1 MSELRPPADGVGEPR
16 WLRLGLTVLAV
27 VFMALFLLLPLIN
40 IFHAALSEGWR
51 VFLAS
56 LHDENA
62 AQAIRLS
69 LLGTVA
75 AVLISGVFGLAAA
88 WLLGR
93 HQIPGHGLWVAILDL
108 PFAISPVVAG
118 LMFVLLF
125 GLDGWF
131 GPWLDRHNIQ
141 IIFAKPGI
149 VLVTA
154 FVTFPFVARE
164 LLPLVQ
170 ALGPEAEEAAM
181 LLGAS
186 PFQTFWRVTLPALKW
201 GLLYGVILCASRAM
215 GEFGAVSV
223 VSGHIRGET
232 MTLPLH
238 IEAVYNEYQFGA
250 AFACASLLSL
260 MALLSLALKSI
271 VAGWARR
278 EREAL

>member
-1 MSELRPPADGVGEPR
+1 MSDLRFPADGVAEPR
-16 WLRLGLTVLAV
+16 WLRLSLTAV
-27 VFMALFLLLPLIN
+27 TV
-40 IFHAALSEGWR
+40 

-56 LHDENA
+56 LQDPNA
-62 AQAIRLS
+62 AAAIRLS
-69 LLGTVA
+69 LLSTFW
-75 AVLISGVFGLAAA
+75 AVLLSGVFGLAAA

-93 HQIPGHGLWVAILDL
+93 HRIPGHGLWVAVLDL

-118 LMFVLLF
+118 LMFVLLC

-131 GPWLDRHNIQ
+131 GPWLDRHNTQ

-149 VLVTA
+149 ILATA

-170 ALGPEAEEAAM
+170 ALGSESEEAAR

-186 PFQTFWRVTLPALKW
+186 PLQTFWRVTLPALKW

-238 IEAVYNEYQFGA
+238 IEATYNEYQFGA
-250 AFACASLLSL
+250 AFACATLLSL
-260 MALLSLALKSI
+260 MALVSLALKSF
-271 VAGWARR
+271 VAWRARR
-278 EREAL
+278 DRESA

>member
-1 MSELRPPADGVGEPR
+1 MGERARLADGVDDPR
-16 WLRLGLTVLAV
+16 WVRWTLIALALGFL
-27 VFMALFLLLPLIN
+27 ALFVLLPLVN
-40 IFHAALSEGWR
+40 IFHAALAEGWK
-51 VFLAS
+51 VLLAS
-56 LHDENA
+56 FQDDHA
-62 AQAIRLS
+62 RQAIRLS
-69 LLGTVA
+69 LLAAGC
-75 AVLISGVFGLAAA
+75 AVLSSGAFGLAAA

-93 HQIPGHGLWVAILDL
+93 HTIPGHGFWVALLDL

-131 GPWLDRHNIQ
+131 GPWLDRHGVQ
-141 IIFAKPGI
+141 VIFARSG
-149 VLVTA
+149 VLLATS
-154 FVTFPFVARE
+154 FITFPFVARE

-170 ALGPEAEEAAM
+170 ALGTDAEDAAR

-186 PFQTFWRVTLPALKW
+186 PWQTFRRVTLPALKW
-201 GLLYGVILCASRAM
+201 GLLYGVILCASRAL

-238 IEAVYNEYQFGA
+238 IEAVYNEYQFSA

-260 MALLSLALKSI
+260 AALASLALKSF
-271 VAGWARR
+271 VAWRVRR
-278 EREAL
+278 NRESA

>member
-1 MSELRPPADGVGEPR
+1 MSELRLPAEGVGEPR
-16 WLRLGLTVLAV
+16 WLRYGLTALAV
-27 VFMALFLLLPLIN
+27 LFMAVFLLLPLVN
-40 IFHAALSEGWR
+40 IFSAALAEGWK

-56 LHDENA
+56 LRDENA

-69 LLGTVA
+69 LVSTFW
-75 AVLISGVFGLAAA
+75 AVLLSSIFGLAAA

-93 HQIPGHGLWVAILDL
+93 HKIPGHGLWVAILDL

-131 GPWLDRHNIQ
+131 GPWFDVHNFP

-238 IEAVYNEYQFGA
+238 IEATYNEYQFSA
-250 AFACASLLSL
+250 AFACATLLSL
-260 MALLSLALKSI
+260 VALVSLALKSL
-271 VAGWARR
+271 VAWRAQRDL
-278 EREAL
+278 EAQ

>member
-1 MSELRPPADGVGEPR
+1 MSERTVPEAAVGEPR
-16 WLRLGLTVLAV
+16 WLRLALTGLAIL
-27 VFMALFLLLPLIN
+27 FMAVFLLLPLAN

-56 LHDENA
+56 LRDPEA
-62 AQAIRLS
+62 AAAIRLS
-69 LLGTVA
+69 LASTLG
-75 AVLISGVFGLAAA
+75 AVVLSGGFGLAAA

-93 HQIPGHGLWVAILDL
+93 HRIPGHGLWVAILDL

-118 LMFVLLF
+118 LMFILLC
-125 GLDGWF
+125 GQDGWL
-131 GPWLDRHNIQ
+131 GPWFDRHGIQ
-141 IIFAKPGI
+141 LIFAKPGI
-149 VLVTA
+149 LLATA

-170 ALGPEAEEAAM
+170 ALGPEAEEAAQ

-186 PFQTFWRVTLPALKW
+186 PLQTFVRVTLPSLKW

-238 IEAVYNEYQFGA
+238 IEATYNEYQFGA

-260 MALLSLALKSI
+260 MALVSLALKAI
-271 VAGWARR
+271 LDRRARR
-278 EREAL
+278 QRELP

>member
-1 MSELRPPADGVGEPR
+1 MSDLRLPADGVAEPR
-16 WLRLGLTVLAV
+16 WLRWTLTAVTV
-27 VFMALFLLLPLIN
+27 VFMAVFLLLPLVN
-40 IFHAALSEGWR
+40 IFHSALSEGWR

-56 LHDENA
+56 LQDENA
-62 AQAIRLS
+62 AAAIRLS
-69 LLGTVA
+69 LLSTLC
-75 AVLISGVFGLAAA
+75 AVLLSGVFGLAAA

-93 HQIPGHGLWVAILDL
+93 HRIPGHGLWVAVLDL

-118 LMFVLLF
+118 LMFVLLC

-131 GPWLDRHNIQ
+131 GPWLDRHGTQ

-149 VLVTA
+149 ILATA

-170 ALGPEAEEAAM
+170 ALGPESEEAAQ

-186 PFQTFWRVTLPALKW
+186 PLQTFWRVTLPALKW

-238 IEAVYNEYQFGA
+238 IEATYNEYQFGA
-250 AFACASLLSL
+250 AFACATLLSL
-260 MALLSLALKSI
+260 MALVSLALKSF
-271 VAGWARR
+271 VAWRARR
-278 EREAL
+278 DRESA

>member
-1 MSELRPPADGVGEPR
+1 MSEHPLPTEGVGEPA
-16 WLRLGLTVLAV
+16 WLRWSLVAV
-27 VFMALFLLLPLIN
+27 AMAFAAVFLLLPLAN
-40 IFHAALSEGWR
+40 IFFAALAEGWK

-56 LHDENA
+56 LRDENA

-69 LLGTVA
+69 LLSTSC
-75 AVLISGVFGLAAA
+75 AVLASGVFGLAAA

-93 HQIPGHGLWVAILDL
+93 HKIPGHGFWVAVLDL

-118 LMFVLLF
+118 LMFVLLC
-125 GLDGWF
+125 GQDGWF
-131 GPWLDRHNIQ
+131 GPWLDLHNIP

-149 VLVTA
+149 ILATV

-170 ALGPEAEEAAM
+170 ALGPESEEAAH

-186 PFQTFWRVTLPALKW
+186 PGQTFWRITLPALKW

-238 IEAVYNEYQFGA
+238 IEAVYNEYQFSA
-250 AFACASLLSL
+250 AFACAALLSL
-260 MALLSLALKSI
+260 MALVSLALKSF
-271 VAGWARR
+271 VAWRARR
-278 EREAL
+278 DRESA

>member
-1 MSELRPPADGVGEPR
+1 MSDLRLLADGVGEPA
-16 WLRLGLTVLAV
+16 WLRRSLIAIAL
-27 VFMALFLLLPLIN
+27 VFMAVFLLLPLAN
-40 IFHAALSEGWR
+40 IFHAALSEGRR

-56 LHDENA
+56 LQDENA

-69 LLGTVA
+69 LVSTLW
-75 AVLISGVFGLAAA
+75 AVLLSGIFGLAAA

-93 HQIPGHGLWVAILDL
+93 HKIPGHGLWVAILDL
-108 PFAISPVVAG
+108 PFAISPVVVG

-131 GPWLDRHNIQ
+131 GPWLDRHDIQ
-141 IIFAKPGI
+141 IIFARPGI
-149 VLVTA
+149 ILVTA

-170 ALGPEAEEAAM
+170 ALGPEAEEAAR

-186 PFQTFWRVTLPALKW
+186 PWQTFWRVTLPALKW

-238 IEAVYNEYQFGA
+238 IEAVYNEYQFSA

-260 MALLSLALKSI
+260 MAMVSLALKSF
-271 VAGWARR
+271 VAWRARQGR
-278 EREAL
+278 EPE

>member
-1 MSELRPPADGVGEPR
+1 MHDLQLPAEGVGEPR
-16 WLRLGLTVLAV
+16 WLRWGLTILTV
-27 VFMALFLLLPLIN
+27 VFMAVFLLLPLAN

-56 LHDENA
+56 LQDENA
-62 AQAIRLS
+62 AAAIRLS
-69 LLGTVA
+69 LLSTLS
-75 AVLISGVFGLAAA
+75 AVLISGIFGLAAA

-93 HQIPGHGLWVAILDL
+93 HRIPGHGFWVAVLDL

-118 LMFVLLF
+118 LMFVLLC
-125 GLDGWF
+125 GQDGWF
-131 GPWLDRHNIQ
+131 GPWFDRHGIQ
-141 IIFAKPGI
+141 VIFAKPGI
-149 VLVTA
+149 VLATA

-170 ALGPEAEEAAM
+170 ALGPEAEEAAL
-181 LLGAS
+181 LLGAT
-186 PFQTFWRVTLPALKW
+186 PLQTFWRVTLPALKW

-260 MALLSLALKSI
+260 MALVSLALKSFI
-271 VAGWARR
+271 AWRARR
-278 EREAL
+278 ELESP

>member
-1 MSELRPPADGVGEPR
+1 MPDVSLPARGVGEPR
-16 WLRLGLTVLAV
+16 WLRWALTALAV
-27 VFMALFLLLPLIN
+27 AFLLGFLALPLAN

-56 LHDENA
+56 LRDEEA

-69 LLGTVA
+69 LMSTA
-75 AVLISGVFGLAAA
+75 TAVLLSGVFGLAAA
-88 WLLGR
+88 WFLGR
-93 HQIPGHGLWVAILDL
+93 YRIPGRGLWVAVLDL

-131 GPWLDRHNIQ
+131 GPWLDRHEIQ
-141 IIFAKPGI
+141 VIFARPGI
-149 VLVTA
+149 ILATA

-164 LLPLVQ
+164 LLPLVE
-170 ALGPEAEEAAM
+170 ALGPEAEEAAR

-186 PFQTFWRVTLPALKW
+186 PWQTFWRVTLPALKW

-260 MALLSLALKSI
+260 VALASLALKSF
-271 VAGWARR
+271 VAWRARR
-278 EREAL
+278 DRETA

>member
-1 MSELRPPADGVGEPR
+1 MSEYQLPTEGVGEPA
-16 WLRLGLTVLAV
+16 WLRWSLVAVAV
-27 VFMALFLLLPLIN
+27 VFTAIFLLLPLAN
-40 IFHAALSEGWR
+40 IFCAALAEGWK

-56 LHDENA
+56 LRDENA

-69 LLGTVA
+69 LLSTFFAVVA
-75 AVLISGVFGLAAA
+75 SGVFGLAAA

-93 HQIPGHGLWVAILDL
+93 HRIPGHGFWVAVLDL

-118 LMFVLLF
+118 LMFVLLC
-125 GLDGWF
+125 GQDGWF
-131 GPWLDRHNIQ
+131 GPWLDRHNVQ

-149 VLVTA
+149 ILATV

-170 ALGPEAEEAAM
+170 ALGPESEEAAQ
-181 LLGAS
+181 LLGATS
-186 PFQTFWRVTLPALKW
+186 WQTFWRVTLPALKW

-238 IEAVYNEYQFGA
+238 IEAVYNEYQFSA
-250 AFACASLLSL
+250 AFACAALLSL
-260 MALLSLALKSI
+260 MALVSLALKSF
-271 VAGWARR
+271 VAWRARR
-278 EREAL
+278 ELESQ

>member
-1 MSELRPPADGVGEPR
+1 MHELQLPAEGVGEPR
-16 WLRLGLTVLAV
+16 WLRWSLTALTV
-27 VFMALFLLLPLIN
+27 VFMAVFLLLPLAN

-56 LHDENA
+56 LQDENA
-62 AQAIRLS
+62 AAAIRLS
-69 LLGTVA
+69 LLSTVS
-75 AVLISGVFGLAAA
+75 AVLISGIFGLAAA

-93 HQIPGHGLWVAILDL
+93 HRIPGHGFWVAVLDL

-118 LMFVLLF
+118 LMFVLLC
-125 GLDGWF
+125 GQDGWF
-131 GPWLDRHNIQ
+131 GPWFDRHGIQ
-141 IIFAKPGI
+141 VIFAKPGI
-149 VLVTA
+149 VLATA

-170 ALGPEAEEAAM
+170 ALGPEAEEAAL
-181 LLGAS
+181 LLGAT
-186 PFQTFWRVTLPALKW
+186 PLQTFWRVTLPALKW

-260 MALLSLALKSI
+260 MALVSLGLKSFI
-271 VAGWARR
+271 AWRARR
-278 EREAL
+278 ELESQ

>member
-1 MSELRPPADGVGEPR
+1 MSDFPVLADGVGEPA
-16 WLRLGLTVLAV
+16 WLRRSLIAIAVAFLAV
-27 VFMALFLLLPLIN
+27 FLLLPLAN
-40 IFHAALSEGWR
+40 IFHAALSEGWK

-62 AQAIRLS
+62 AAAIRLS
-69 LLGTVA
+69 LLSTLS

-93 HQIPGHGLWVAILDL
+93 HRIPGHGLWVAILDL

-118 LMFVLLF
+118 LMFVLLC
-125 GLDGWF
+125 GQDGWL
-131 GPWLDRHNIQ
+131 GTWLDRHNIQ
-141 IIFAKPGI
+141 VIFAKPGI
-149 VLVTA
+149 VLATA

-170 ALGPEAEEAAM
+170 ALGPEAEEAAR

-186 PFQTFWRVTLPALKW
+186 PWQTFWRVTLPALKW

-260 MALLSLALKSI
+260 MALVSLALKAF
-271 VAGWARR
+271 VAWRARR
-278 EREAL
+278 DREAQ

>member
-1 MSELRPPADGVGEPR
+1 MSDLRLLTDGVGEPA
-16 WLRLGLTVLAV
+16 WLRRSLIAIAV
-27 VFMALFLLLPLIN
+27 VFMAVFLLLPLAN

-69 LLGTVA
+69 LLSTFW
-75 AVLISGVFGLAAA
+75 AVILSGVFGLAAA

-93 HQIPGHGLWVAILDL
+93 HRIPGHGLWVAILDL

-125 GLDGWF
+125 GMDGWF

-250 AFACASLLSL
+250 AFACATLLSL
-260 MALLSLALKSI
+260 MALVSLALKSF
-271 VAGWARR
+271 VAWRARQDR
-278 EREAL
+278 ESE

>member
-1 MSELRPPADGVGEPR
+1 MREGRLADGVGEPR
-16 WLRLGLTVLAV
+16 WVRWTLTVLALG
-27 VFMALFLLLPLIN
+27 FLALFVLLPLVN

-51 VFLAS
+51 VFQAS
-56 LHDENA
+56 LMDENA
-62 AQAIRLS
+62 RQAIRLS
-69 LLGTVA
+69 LLGA
-75 AVLISGVFGLAAA
+75 GCAVLSSGVFGLAAA

-93 HQIPGHGLWVAILDL
+93 HALPGHGFWVALLDL

-131 GPWLDRHNIQ
+131 GAWLDRHGLQ
-141 IIFAKPGI
+141 VIFARSG
-149 VLVTA
+149 VLLATS
-154 FVTFPFVARE
+154 FITFPFVARE

-170 ALGPEAEEAAM
+170 ALGTDSEDAAK

-186 PFQTFWRVTLPALKW
+186 PGQTFWRVTLPALKW
-201 GLLYGVILCASRAM
+201 GLLYGVILCASRAL

-238 IEAVYNEYQFGA
+238 IEAVYNGYQFAA

-260 MALLSLALKSI
+260 AALASLALKSF
-271 VAGWARR
+271 VAWRVRR
-278 EREAL
+278 NRESA

>member
-1 MSELRPPADGVGEPR
+1 MSELLLPAEGVGEPR
-16 WLRLGLTVLAV
+16 WLRWSLTALTVA
-27 VFMALFLLLPLIN
+27 FMAVFLLLPLAN

-62 AQAIRLS
+62 AAAIRLS
-69 LLGTVA
+69 LLSTLS

-93 HQIPGHGLWVAILDL
+93 HRIPGHGLWVAILDL

-118 LMFVLLF
+118 LMFVLLC
-125 GLDGWF
+125 GQDGWL
-131 GPWLDRHNIQ
+131 GPWFDRHGLQ

-149 VLVTA
+149 VLATA

-170 ALGPEAEEAAM
+170 ALGPEAEEAAR

-186 PFQTFWRVTLPALKW
+186 PWQTFWRVTLPALKW

-260 MALLSLALKSI
+260 MALVSLALKSF
-271 VAGWARR
+271 VAWRARR
-278 EREAL
+278 ERETE

>member
-1 MSELRPPADGVGEPR
+1 MPDVSLPARGVGEPR
-16 WLRLGLTVLAV
+16 WLRWALTLAALA
-27 VFMALFLLLPLIN
+27 FLALFLVLPLAN

-56 LHDENA
+56 LRDEEA

-69 LLGTVA
+69 LLSTA
-75 AVLISGVFGLAAA
+75 TAVLLSGVFGLAAA
-88 WLLGR
+88 WFLGR
-93 HQIPGHGLWVAILDL
+93 HRIPGHGLWVAVLDL

-141 IIFAKPGI
+141 VIFAKPGI
-149 VLVTA
+149 ILATA

-164 LLPLVQ
+164 LLPLVE
-170 ALGPEAEEAAM
+170 ALGPEAEEAAR

-186 PFQTFWRVTLPALKW
+186 PWQTFWRVTLPALKW

-260 MALLSLALKSI
+260 VALVSLGLKSF
-271 VAGWARR
+271 VAWRARR
-278 EREAL
+278 DRETA

>member
-1 MSELRPPADGVGEPR
+1 VSELRLPADGVGEPR
-16 WLRLGLTVLAV
+16 WLRLSLTALAV
-27 VFMALFLLLPLIN
+27 GFLAVFLLLPLAN
-40 IFHAALSEGWR
+40 IFHVALAEGWR

-56 LHDENA
+56 LTNDNA

-69 LLGTVA
+69 LISTLW
-75 AVLISGVFGLAAA
+75 AVFLSGVFGLAAA

-93 HQIPGHGLWVAILDL
+93 HRIPGHGLWVAILDL

-118 LMFVLLF
+118 LLFVLLF

-141 IIFAKPGI
+141 VIFAQPGI
-149 VLVTA
+149 ILVTA

-170 ALGPEAEEAAM
+170 ALGPEAEEAAR

-186 PFQTFWRVTLPALKW
+186 PWQIFWRVTLPALKW

-238 IEAVYNEYQFGA
+238 IEATYNEYQFSA

-260 MALLSLALKSI
+260 MAMVSLGLKSF
-271 VAGWARR
+271 VAWRARQDR
-278 EREAL
+278 EYL

>member
-1 MSELRPPADGVGEPR
+1 MSDLRFPADGVAEPR
-16 WLRLGLTVLAV
+16 WLRLSLTAVTV
-27 VFMALFLLLPLIN
+27 VFMAVFLLLPLVN
-40 IFHAALSEGWR
+40 IFHSALSEGWR

-56 LHDENA
+56 LQDPNA
-62 AQAIRLS
+62 AAAIRLS
-69 LLGTVA
+69 LLSTFW
-75 AVLISGVFGLAAA
+75 AVLLSGVFGLAAA

-93 HQIPGHGLWVAILDL
+93 HRIPGHGLWVAVLDL

-118 LMFVLLF
+118 LMFVLLC

-131 GPWLDRHNIQ
+131 GPWLDRHNTQ

-149 VLVTA
+149 ILATA

-170 ALGPEAEEAAM
+170 ALGSESEEAAR

-186 PFQTFWRVTLPALKW
+186 PLQTFWRVTLPALKW

-238 IEAVYNEYQFGA
+238 IEATYNEYQFGA
-250 AFACASLLSL
+250 AFACATLLSL
-260 MALLSLALKSI
+260 MALVSLALKSF
-271 VAGWARR
+271 VAWRARR
-278 EREAL
+278 DRESA

>member
-1 MSELRPPADGVGEPR
+1 MSERPLPAEGVGEPR
-16 WLRLGLTVLAV
+16 WLRWTLTVLAMG
-27 VFMALFLLLPLIN
+27 FMTVFLLLPLAN
-40 IFHAALSEGWR
+40 IFHAALAEGWR

-56 LHDENA
+56 LADENA
-62 AQAIRLS
+62 AQALRLS
-69 LLGTVA
+69 LLATLF
-75 AVLISGVFGLAAA
+75 AVLLSGVFGLAAA

-93 HQIPGHGLWVAILDL
+93 HRIPGHGLWVAILDL

-131 GPWLDRHNIQ
+131 GPWLDARGLQ

-170 ALGPEAEEAAM
+170 ALGPEAEEAAR

-186 PFQTFWRVTLPALKW
+186 PWQTFWRITLPALKW

-238 IEAVYNEYQFGA
+238 IEATYNEYQFSA
-250 AFACASLLSL
+250 AFACAALLSL
-260 MALLSLALKSI
+260 VALVSLALKSF
-271 VAGWARR
+271 VAWRARR
-278 EREAL
+278 DRETA

>member
-1 MSELRPPADGVGEPR
+1 MSDAPHLADGVGEPV
-16 WLRLGLTVLAV
+16 WLRWSLTAITVA
-27 VFMALFLLLPLIN
+27 FMAVFLLLPLVN
-40 IFHAALSEGWR
+40 IFHAALAEGWK
-51 VFLAS
+51 VVLAS
-56 LHDENA
+56 LRDENA

-69 LLGTVA
+69 LLSTVA
-75 AVLISGVFGLAAA
+75 AVLISGIFGLAAA

-93 HQIPGHGLWVAILDL
+93 HKIPGHGLWVAILDL

-118 LMFVLLF
+118 LMFVLLC
-125 GLDGWF
+125 GQDGWL
-131 GPWLDRHNIQ
+131 GPWFDRHGIQ

-149 VLVTA
+149 VLATA

-170 ALGPEAEEAAM
+170 GLGPESEEAAQ
-181 LLGAS
+181 LLGAT
-186 PFQTFWRVTLPALKW
+186 PWQTFWRVTLPALKW

-238 IEAVYNEYQFGA
+238 IEATYNEYQFSA
-250 AFACASLLSL
+250 AFACAALLSL
-260 MALLSLALKSI
+260 MALVSLALKAF
-271 VAGWARR
+271 VAWRARR
-278 EREAL
+278 DRESL

>member
-1 MSELRPPADGVGEPR
+1 MSELRLPAEGVAEPR
-16 WLRLGLTVLAV
+16 WLRFGLTALAV
-27 VFMALFLLLPLIN
+27 IFMAVFLLLPLVN
-40 IFHAALSEGWR
+40 IFSAALAQGWK

-56 LHDENA
+56 IHDENA
-62 AQAIRLS
+62 ASAIRLS
-69 LLGTVA
+69 LVSTFF
-75 AVLISGVFGLAAA
+75 AVLLSGVFGLAAA

-93 HQIPGHGLWVAILDL
+93 HRIPGHGLWVAILDL

-125 GLDGWF
+125 SLDGWF
-131 GPWLDRHNIQ
+131 GPWLDAHNLP

-149 VLVTA
+149 VLVTV

-170 ALGPEAEEAAM
+170 AQGPEAEEAAM

-186 PFQTFWRVTLPALKW
+186 PIRTFWRVTLPALKW

-238 IEAVYNEYQFGA
+238 IEATYNEYQFSA
-250 AFACASLLSL
+250 AFACATLLSL
-260 MALLSLALKSI
+260 MALVSLALKAL
-271 VAGWARR
+271 VAWRARR
-278 EREAL
+278 ELEVQ

>member
-1 MSELRPPADGVGEPR
+1 MSEYQPPTEGVGEPA
-16 WLRLGLTVLAV
+16 WLRWSLVAVAV
-27 VFMALFLLLPLIN
+27 VFTTIFLLLPLAN
-40 IFHAALSEGWR
+40 IFCAAMAEGWK

-56 LHDENA
+56 LRDENA

-69 LLGTVA
+69 LLSTFF
-75 AVLISGVFGLAAA
+75 AVLASGVFGLAAA

-93 HQIPGHGLWVAILDL
+93 HRIPGHGFWVAVLDL

-118 LMFVLLF
+118 LMFVLLC
-125 GLDGWF
+125 GQDGWF
-131 GPWLDRHNIQ
+131 GPWLDRHYVQ

-149 VLVTA
+149 ILATV

-170 ALGPEAEEAAM
+170 ALGPESEEAAQ
-181 LLGAS
+181 LLGAT
-186 PFQTFWRVTLPALKW
+186 PLQTFWRVTLPALKW

-238 IEAVYNEYQFGA
+238 IEAVYNEYQFSA
-250 AFACASLLSL
+250 AFACAALLSL
-260 MALLSLALKSI
+260 MALVSLALKSF
-271 VAGWARR
+271 VAWRARR
-278 EREAL
+278 DRESE

>member
-1 MSELRPPADGVGEPR
+1 M
-16 WLRLGLTVLAV
+16 AV
-27 VFMALFLLLPLIN
+27 FLLLPLAN

-69 LLGTVA
+69 LLSTFW
-75 AVLISGVFGLAAA
+75 AVILSGVFGLAAA

-93 HQIPGHGLWVAILDL
+93 HRIPGHGLWVAILDL

-125 GLDGWF
+125 GMDGWF

-250 AFACASLLSL
+250 AFACATLLSL
-260 MALLSLALKSI
+260 MALVSLALKSF
-271 VAGWARR
+271 VAWRARQDR
-278 EREAL
+278 ESE

>member
-1 MSELRPPADGVGEPR
+1 MHELQLPAEGVGEPR
-16 WLRLGLTVLAV
+16 WLRWSLTALTV
-27 VFMALFLLLPLIN
+27 VFMAVFLLLPLAN

-56 LHDENA
+56 LQDENA
-62 AQAIRLS
+62 VAAIRLS
-69 LLGTVA
+69 LLSTVS

-93 HQIPGHGLWVAILDL
+93 HKIPGHGLWVAILDL

-118 LMFVLLF
+118 LMFVLLC
-125 GLDGWF
+125 GQDGWF
-131 GPWLDRHNIQ
+131 GPWFDRHGIQ

-149 VLVTA
+149 VLATA

-170 ALGPEAEEAAM
+170 ALGPEAEEAAR

-186 PFQTFWRVTLPALKW
+186 PWQTFWRVTLPALKW

-238 IEAVYNEYQFGA
+238 IEATYNEYQFGA

-260 MALLSLALKSI
+260 MALVSLGLKSF
-271 VAGWARR
+271 VAWRARR
-278 EREAL
+278 ELESQ

>member
-1 MSELRPPADGVGEPR
+1 MSDLRLLADGVSEPV
-16 WLRLGLTVLAV
+16 WLRRSLIAIAV
-27 VFMALFLLLPLIN
+27 VFMAVFLLLPLVN
-40 IFHAALSEGWR
+40 IFSAALSEGWR

-56 LHDENA
+56 LHDETA
-62 AQAIRLS
+62 TQAIRLS
-69 LLGTVA
+69 LVSTFW
-75 AVLISGVFGLAAA
+75 AVLLSGVFGLAAA

-93 HQIPGHGLWVAILDL
+93 HKIPGHGLWVAILDL

-238 IEAVYNEYQFGA
+238 IEATYNEYQFGA

-260 MALLSLALKSI
+260 MALVSLALKSF
-271 VAGWARR
+271 VAWRTRR
-278 EREAL
+278 ELEAH

>member
-1 MSELRPPADGVGEPR
+1 MPDLRLPADGVAEPR
-16 WLRLGLTVLAV
+16 WLRWTLTAVTV
-27 VFMALFLLLPLIN
+27 VFMAVFLLLPLVN
-40 IFHAALSEGWR
+40 IFHSALSEGWR

-56 LHDENA
+56 LQDENA
-62 AQAIRLS
+62 AAAIRLS
-69 LLGTVA
+69 LLSTLC
-75 AVLISGVFGLAAA
+75 AVLLSGVFGLAAA

-93 HQIPGHGLWVAILDL
+93 HRIPGHGLWVAVLDL

-118 LMFVLLF
+118 LMFVLLC

-131 GPWLDRHNIQ
+131 GPWLDRHGTQ

-149 VLVTA
+149 ILATA

-170 ALGPEAEEAAM
+170 ALGPESEEAAQ

-186 PFQTFWRVTLPALKW
+186 PLQTFWRVTLPALKW

-238 IEAVYNEYQFGA
+238 IEATYNEYQFGA
-250 AFACASLLSL
+250 AFACATLLSL
-260 MALLSLALKSI
+260 MALVSLALKSF
-271 VAGWARR
+271 VSWRARR
-278 EREAL
+278 DRESA

>member
-1 MSELRPPADGVGEPR
+1 MSELRLPAGGVGEPR
-16 WLRLGLTVLAV
+16 WLRWSLTALTVT
-27 VFMALFLLLPLIN
+27 FMAVFLLLPLVN
-40 IFHAALSEGWR
+40 IFHTALSEGWR

-56 LHDENA
+56 LQDENA

-69 LLGTVA
+69 LISTAA
-75 AVLISGVFGLAAA
+75 AVLISGIFGLAAA

-93 HQIPGHGLWVAILDL
+93 HRIPGHGFWVAVLDL

-131 GPWLDRHNIQ
+131 GPWFDRHGIQ

-170 ALGPEAEEAAM
+170 ALGPESEEAAL

-186 PFQTFWRVTLPALKW
+186 PWQTFWRVTLPALKW

-238 IEAVYNEYQFGA
+238 IEATYNEYQFGA

-260 MALLSLALKSI
+260 MALVSLGLKSF
-271 VAGWARR
+271 VTWRARR
-278 EREAL
+278 DRESA

>member
-1 MSELRPPADGVGEPR
+1 MSELRLLADGVGEPA
-16 WLRLGLTVLAV
+16 WLRRSLIAIAV
-27 VFMALFLLLPLIN
+27 AFMAVFLLLPLVN

-56 LHDENA
+56 LRDENA

-69 LLGTVA
+69 LLSTVA
-75 AVLISGVFGLAAA
+75 AVVISGVFGLAAA

-93 HQIPGHGLWVAILDL
+93 HRIPGHGLWVAVLDL

-131 GPWLDRHNIQ
+131 GPWLDRHSLQ

-170 ALGPEAEEAAM
+170 ALGPESEEAAL

-186 PFQTFWRVTLPALKW
+186 PWQTFWRVTLPALKW

-232 MTLPLH
+232 MILPLH
-238 IEAVYNEYQFGA
+238 IEATYNEYQFSA

-260 MALLSLALKSI
+260 MALLSLALKAF
-271 VAGWARR
+271 VTWRARR
-278 EREAL
+278 DRETQ

>member
-1 MSELRPPADGVGEPR
+1 MHELQMPAEGVGEPR
-16 WLRLGLTVLAV
+16 WLRWGLTALTV
-27 VFMALFLLLPLIN
+27 VFVAVFLLLPLAN

-56 LHDENA
+56 LQDENA
-62 AQAIRLS
+62 AAAIRLS
-69 LLGTVA
+69 LLSTVS
-75 AVLISGVFGLAAA
+75 AVLISGIFGLAAA

-93 HQIPGHGLWVAILDL
+93 HRIPGHGFWVAILDL

-118 LMFVLLF
+118 LMLVLLC
-125 GLDGWF
+125 GQDGWF
-131 GPWLDRHNIQ
+131 GSWFDRHGIQ

-149 VLVTA
+149 VLATA

-170 ALGPEAEEAAM
+170 ALGPESEEAAL
-181 LLGAS
+181 LLGAT
-186 PFQTFWRVTLPALKW
+186 PLQTFWRVTLPALKW

-238 IEAVYNEYQFGA
+238 IEATYNEYQFGA

-260 MALLSLALKSI
+260 MALVSLGLKSF
-271 VAGWARR
+271 VAWRARR
-278 EREAL
+278 ELESQ

>member
-1 MSELRPPADGVGEPR
+1 MSEPRVPALGVGEPR
-16 WLRLGLTVLAV
+16 WLRWSLTALTVV
-27 VFMALFLLLPLIN
+27 FLLVFLVLPLVN
-40 IFHAALSEGWR
+40 IFHAAFSEGWR
-51 VFLAS
+51 VFMAS

-62 AQAIRLS
+62 ALAIRLS
-69 LLGTVA
+69 LISTVS

-93 HQIPGHGLWVAILDL
+93 HRIPGHGFWVAVLDL

-125 GLDGWF
+125 GLGGWF
-131 GPWLDRHNIQ
+131 GPWLDRHGYQ
-141 IIFAKPGI
+141 LIFAKPGI

-170 ALGPEAEEAAM
+170 ALGPEAEEAAK

-186 PFQTFWRVTLPALKW
+186 PWQTFWRVTLPALKW

-215 GEFGAVSV
+215 GEFVAVSV

-260 MALLSLALKSI
+260 MALVSLGLKSF
-271 VAGWARR
+271 VGWRARR
-278 EREAL
+278 ERESA